1 VALVASATAAIYPC
15 CGTGKKC
22 EEERKFMSEPVHVT
36 DDTFDA
42 EVIQSAMPAIVDFW
56 AVWCGPCRMIA
67 PILEEIAEEY
77 DGQLKV
83 AKLDVD
89 QNPQVATQFGVMS
102 IPTMILFKDGEA
114 VERLIGYMSK
124 EKLMEK
130 ITPHL

>member
-1 VALVASATAAIYPC
+1 
-15 CGTGKKC
+15 
-22 EEERKFMSEPVHVT
+22 MSEPTHVT
-36 DDTFDA
+36 DDTFEA
-42 EVIQSAMPAIVDFW
+42 EVIQSDTPAIVDFW
-56 AVWCGPCRMIA
+56 APWCGPCYMVA
-67 PILEEIAEEY
+67 PILKEIAADY

-114 VERLIGYMSK
+114 VERLIGYMPK
-124 EKLMEK
+124 ERLLQK

>member
-1 VALVASATAAIYPC
+1 
-15 CGTGKKC
+15 
-22 EEERKFMSEPVHVT
+22 MSEPTHVT
-36 DDTFDA
+36 DDTFEA
-42 EVIQSAMPAIVDFW
+42 EVIQSDMPAIVDFW
-56 AVWCGPCRMIA
+56 APWCGPCHMIA
-67 PILEEIAEEY
+67 PILEEIAADY

-114 VERLIGYMSK
+114 VERLIGYMPK
-124 EKLMEK
+124 ERLLEK

>member
-1 VALVASATAAIYPC
+1 
-15 CGTGKKC
+15 
-22 EEERKFMSEPVHVT
+22 MSEPVHVT
-36 DDTFDA
+36 DDTFEA

-67 PILEEIAEEY
+67 PILGEIAEEY

-89 QNPQVATQFGVMS
+89 QNPQVATQFGIMS

-114 VERLIGYMSK
+114 VERLVGYMPK
-124 EKLMEK
+124 ERLLEK
-130 ITPHL
+130 ITTHL

>member
-1 VALVASATAAIYPC
+1 
-15 CGTGKKC
+15 
-22 EEERKFMSEPVHVT
+22 MSEPVHVT
-36 DDTFDA
+36 DDTFEA

-56 AVWCGPCRMIA
+56 AAWCGPCLMVA

-83 AKLDVD
+83 TKLDVD
-89 QNPQVATQFGVMS
+89 QNPQVATQFGIMS

-114 VERLIGYMSK
+114 VERLIGYMPR
-124 EKLMEK
+124 ERLLER

>member
-1 VALVASATAAIYPC
+1 
-15 CGTGKKC
+15 
-22 EEERKFMSEPVHVT
+22 MSEPVHIT
-36 DDTFDA
+36 DDTFEA
-42 EVIQSAMPAIVDFW
+42 EVVQSAMPAIVDFW
-56 AVWCGPCRMIA
+56 AAWCAPCHMIA

-114 VERLIGYMSK
+114 VERLIGYMPK
-124 EKLMEK
+124 ERLLGK

>member
-1 VALVASATAAIYPC
+1 
-15 CGTGKKC
+15 
-22 EEERKFMSEPVHVT
+22 MSEPTHVT
-36 DDTFDA
+36 DDTFEA
-42 EVIQSAMPAIVDFW
+42 EVIQSDMPAIVDFW
-56 AVWCGPCRMIA
+56 APWCAPCLMIA
-67 PILEEIAEEY
+67 PILEEIAADY

-114 VERLIGYMSK
+114 VERLIGYMPK
-124 EKLMEK
+124 ERLLEK

>member
-1 VALVASATAAIYPC
+1 
-15 CGTGKKC
+15 
-22 EEERKFMSEPVHVT
+22 MSEPVHVT
-36 DDTFDA
+36 DDTFEA
-42 EVIQSAMPAIVDFW
+42 EVIQSDMPAIVDFW
-56 AVWCGPCRMIA
+56 APWCAPCRMIA

-89 QNPQVATQFGVMS
+89 QNPQVATQFGIMS

-114 VERLIGYMSK
+114 VERLIGYMPK
-124 EKLMEK
+124 ERLLEK

>member
-1 VALVASATAAIYPC
+1 
-15 CGTGKKC
+15 
-22 EEERKFMSEPVHVT
+22 MSEPVHVT
-36 DDTFDA
+36 DDTFEA

-56 AVWCGPCRMIA
+56 AAWCGPCHMVA

-114 VERLIGYMSK
+114 VERLIGYMPK
-124 EKLMEK
+124 ERLLEK

>member
-1 VALVASATAAIYPC
+1 
-15 CGTGKKC
+15 
-22 EEERKFMSEPVHVT
+22 MSEPVHVT
-36 DDTFDA
+36 DDTFEA

-56 AVWCGPCRMIA
+56 AAWCGPCRMIA

-89 QNPQVATQFGVMS
+89 QNPQVATQFGIMS

-114 VERLIGYMSK
+114 VERLIGYTPK
-124 EKLMEK
+124 ERLLEK

>member
-1 VALVASATAAIYPC
+1 
-15 CGTGKKC
+15 
-22 EEERKFMSEPVHVT
+22 MSEPTHVT
-36 DDTFDA
+36 DDTFEA
-42 EVIQSAMPAIVDFW
+42 EVIQSNVLAIVDFW
-56 AVWCGPCRMIA
+56 APWCAPCHMIA
-67 PILEEIAEEY
+67 PILREIAADY

-114 VERLIGYMSK
+114 VERLIGYMPK
-124 EKLMEK
+124 ERLLEK